1 MKQYLPFFKAY
12 TKALLLSTLLVIA
25 DVVFEIVQPSLMSRI
40 VDHGIQQ
47 GDIPYI
53 LTTGG
58 LMVFLSLLAILA
70 NAGNIY
76 YSSVASVGFV
86 TDLRKSLFQKI
97 LRFSF
102 SNIDRFSSASLT
114 TRMTNDANTLQ
125 EVVMMSLRLLIRSP
139 LMLISAVVI
148 AIHINRSLAGII
160 AIAIPVLAVSIYVI
174 LRKGIP
180 LFIRMQ
186 QKMDRVNAAV
196 QENLTNVR
204 VVKSFVRGPFENQKF
219 DISNENL
226 RAIAVRASGTV
237 VMVLPTMQLVM
248 NVSIVA
254 ILWLGG
260 GKIMAGSLHVG
271 ELISFI
277 TYITQILMSLM
288 MLSMTIMTFSR
299 ASASSDRILEVLN
312 SPIDI
317 TDSTNALQAN
327 HHIDRGKIEFRNVFF
342 KYHPEA
348 KEFVLKAINLTIQ
361 PGETV
366 ALIGATGSAKTTLV
380 QLIPRLYQAT
390 AGQILIDDTDV
401 KDYTLD
407 HLRSRIGMVLQKN
420 ELFSGTIAQNL
431 RWGNPAATDED
442 LRAACRAAQ
451 ADEFIQSFPQQYE
464 TGLGRGGVNVSGG
477 QKQRLC
483 IAMALLKKPAI
494 LILDDSTSAVDTA
507 TEARLREALRTQL
520 KGTTLLII
528 AQRISSIQT
537 ADRIVLLDAGRIA
550 EVGTH
555 AELLARGGHYAAMW
569 RAFEALSEDRTAA

>member
-1 MKQYLPFFKAY
+1 MKQYLPYFSAY
-12 TKALLLSTLLVIA
+12 KKALLISTLLVIA
-25 DVVFEIVQPSLMSRI
+25 DVVFEIVQPALMSRI

-47 GDIPYI
+47 RDISYI

-58 LMVFLSLLAILA
+58 IMVFLSLLAILA
-70 NAGNIY
+70 NTGNIY
-76 YSSVASVGFV
+76 HSSVASVGFV

-139 LMLISAVVI
+139 LMLVSAVII
-148 AIHINRSLAGII
+148 AIQINRNLAGII
-160 AIAIPVLAVSIYVI
+160 AVAIPVLAISIYFI

-186 QKMDRVNAAV
+186 QQMDRVNAVV

-204 VVKSFVRGPFENQKF
+204 VVKSFVRGDFEKQKF
-219 DISNENL
+219 GTSNEDL

-237 VMVLPTMQLVM
+237 VMVMPTMQLVM

-260 GKIMAGSLHVG
+260 SKIMAGSLHVG

-299 ASASSDRILEVLN
+299 ASASSGRILEVLN

-317 TDSTNALQAN
+317 TNTPRAIQAN
-327 HHIDRGKIEFRNVFF
+327 HRIGRGKIEFRNVFF

-348 KEFVLKAINLTIQ
+348 REFVLKAINLTVQ

-366 ALIGATGSAKTTLV
+366 ALIGATGSAKSTLV
-380 QLIPRLYQAT
+380 QLIPRLYEAT
-390 AGQILIDDTDV
+390 SGQVLIDDTEV
-401 KDYTLD
+401 SDYTLD

-420 ELFSGTIAQNL
+420 ELFSGTIAQDL
-431 RWGNPAATDED
+431 RWGNPDATDED
-442 LRAACRAAQ
+442 LRAACVAAQ
-451 ADEFIQSFPQQYE
+451 ADDFIRSFPQQYE
-464 TGLGRGGVNVSGG
+464 TELGRGGVNVSGG

-483 IAMALLKKPAI
+483 IAMALLKKPAV
-494 LILDDSTSAVDTA
+494 LILDDSTSAIDTA
-507 TEARLREALRTQL
+507 TESRLRQALRTQL
-520 KGTTLLII
+520 KDTTVIII
-528 AQRISSIQT
+528 AQRIASIQT
-537 ADRIVLLDAGRIA
+537 ADRIVLLDDGAIIA
-550 EVGTH
+550 EGTH
-555 AELLARGGHYAAMW
+555 TTLMATSPAYQDIYYSQQPKETA
-569 RAFEALSEDRTAA
+569 DR

>member
-12 TKALLLSTLLVIA
+12 QKALLISTLLVIA
-25 DVVFEIVQPSLMSRI
+25 DVGFEIVQPALMSRI
-40 VDHGIQQ
+40 VDRGIQQ
-47 GDIPYI
+47 KDISYI
-53 LTTGG
+53 LETGG
-58 LMVFLSLLAILA
+58 LMVFLSLLAIVA

-86 TDLRKSLFQKI
+86 TGLRKNLFQKI

-102 SNIDRFSSASLT
+102 SNIDQFTSASLT
-114 TRMTNDANTLQ
+114 TRLTNDANTLQ

-139 LMLISAVVI
+139 LMLVSAVI
-148 AIHINRSLAGII
+148 LAIHINRSLAGII
-160 AIAIPVLAVSIYVI
+160 AVAIPVLTVSIYFI

-196 QENLTNVR
+196 QENLMNVR
-204 VVKSFVRGPFENQKF
+204 VVKSFGREDFEKQKF
-219 DISNENL
+219 ALSNEDL

-237 VMVLPTMQLVM
+237 VMVMPTMQLVM

-254 ILWLGG
+254 VLWLGG
-260 GKIMAGSLHVG
+260 GKIMAGSLRVG

-299 ASASSDRILEVLN
+299 ASASSGRVLEVLN
-312 SPIDI
+312 AEVDI
-317 TDSTNALQAN
+317 TDPGMVLRINQTVS
-327 HHIDRGKIEFRNVFF
+327 RGKIEFRNVFF

-348 KEFVLKAINLTIQ
+348 KEFVLNAINLTIQ

-366 ALIGATGSAKTTLV
+366 ALIGATGSAKSTLV
-380 QLIPRLYQAT
+380 QLIPRLYDT
-390 AGQILIDDTDV
+390 TSGQVLIDDTDV
-401 KDYTLD
+401 RDYTLD
-407 HLRSRIGMVLQKN
+407 GLRSRIGMVLQKN
-420 ELFSGTIAQNL
+420 ELFSGTIAHNL
-431 RWGNPAATDED
+431 RWGNPEATDEE
-442 LRAACRAAQ
+442 LRAACQAAQ
-451 ADEFIQSFPQQYE
+451 ADDFIRSFPNGYQTE
-464 TGLGRGGVNVSGG
+464 LGRGGVNVSGG

-507 TEARLREALRTQL
+507 TEARLREALRTTL
-520 KGTTLLII
+520 KGATVLVI

-537 ADRIVLLDAGRIA
+537 SDRIILLDDGAIIA
-550 EVGTH
+550 EGTH
-555 AELLARGGHYAAMW
+555 TKLMATCPTYQDIYYSQQPKTSANP
-569 RAFEALSEDRTAA
+569 

>member
-1 MKQYLPFFKAY
+1 
-12 TKALLLSTLLVIA
+12 
-25 DVVFEIVQPSLMSRI
+25 
-40 VDHGIQQ
+40 
-47 GDIPYI
+47 
-53 LTTGG
+53 
-58 LMVFLSLLAILA
+58 MVFLSLLAIVA

-76 YSSVASVGFV
+76 YSSIASVGFV

-102 SNIDRFSSASLT
+102 SNIDHFSSASLT

-139 LMLISAVVI
+139 LMLISAVII

-160 AIAIPVLAVSIYVI
+160 AVAIPVLAVSIYFI

-180 LFIRMQ
+180 LFVRMQ

-204 VVKSFVRGPFENQKF
+204 VVKSFVRGNFERQKF
-219 DISNENL
+219 RVSNEDL

-237 VMVLPTMQLVM
+237 VMVLPTMQLIM

-260 GKIMAGSLHVG
+260 GKIMEGSLHVG

-299 ASASSDRILEVLN
+299 ASASSGRILEVLN

-317 TDSTNALQAN
+317 TDTPRALQAN
-327 HHIDRGKIEFRNVFF
+327 HLIGRGKLEFRNVFF

-348 KEFVLKAINLTIQ
+348 TEYVLKAINLTVR

-366 ALIGATGSAKTTLV
+366 ALIGATGSAKSTLV
-380 QLIPRLYQAT
+380 QLIPRLYEAT
-390 AGQILIDDTDV
+390 SGQVLIDDTDV
-401 KDYTLD
+401 SEYTLD

-420 ELFSGTIAQNL
+420 ELFSGSIAQNL
-431 RWGNPAATDED
+431 RWGNPGATDED
-442 LRAACRAAQ
+442 LRTACRAAQ
-451 ADEFIQSFPQQYE
+451 ADDFIRSFPRQYE
-464 TGLGRGGVNVSGG
+464 TELGRGGVNVSGG

-483 IAMALLKKPAI
+483 VAMALLKKPAI
-494 LILDDSTSAVDTA
+494 LILDDSTSAIDTA
-507 TEARLREALRTQL
+507 TESRLRQALRTQL
-520 KGTTLLII
+520 TDTTVIII

-537 ADRIVLLDAGRIA
+537 ADRIVVLDDGAIIA
-550 EVGTH
+550 TGTH
-555 AELLARGGHYAAMW
+555 TTLMATSPAYQDIYYSQQPKE
-569 RAFEALSEDRTAA
+569 TAAP

>member
-12 TKALLLSTLLVIA
+12 KKALLISTLLVIA
-25 DVVFEIVQPSLMSRI
+25 DVGFEIVQPSLMSRI

-47 GDIPYI
+47 KDIPYI

-58 LMVFLSLLAILA
+58 LMVFLSLLAIVA

-76 YSSVASVGFV
+76 CSSIASVGFV

-102 SNIDRFSSASLT
+102 SNIDHFSSASLT

-139 LMLISAVVI
+139 LMLISAVII

-160 AIAIPVLAVSIYVI
+160 AVAIPVLAVSIYFI

-180 LFIRMQ
+180 LFVRMQ

-204 VVKSFVRGPFENQKF
+204 VVKSFVRGNFEKKKF
-219 DISNENL
+219 ALSNEDL

-237 VMVLPTMQLVM
+237 VMVMPTMQLVM

-299 ASASSDRILEVLN
+299 ASASSGRILEVLN

-317 TDSTNALQAN
+317 TDTPGALRAN
-327 HHIDRGKIEFRNVFF
+327 HRIGRGKIEFRNVFF
-342 KYHPEA
+342 KYHSEA
-348 KEFVLKAINLTIQ
+348 REFVLKAINLTVQ

-366 ALIGATGSAKTTLV
+366 ALIGATGSAKSTLV
-380 QLIPRLYQAT
+380 QLIPRLYEVT
-390 AGQILIDDTDV
+390 AGQLLIDDTDV
-401 KDYTLD
+401 RDYTLD

-431 RWGNPAATDED
+431 RWGNSGATDED
-442 LRAACRAAQ
+442 LCAACRAAQ
-451 ADEFIQSFPQQYE
+451 ADDFIRSFPRQYE
-464 TGLGRGGVNVSGG
+464 TELGRGGVNVSGG

-494 LILDDSTSAVDTA
+494 LILDDSTSAIDTA
-507 TEARLREALRTQL
+507 TEASLRQALRTEL
-520 KGTTLLII
+520 WGTTVIII

-537 ADRIVLLDAGRIA
+537 ADRIILLDDGAIIA
-550 EVGTH
+550 AGTH
-555 AELLARGGHYAAMW
+555 AALMATSAAYQDIYYSQQPK
-569 RAFEALSEDRTAA
+569 ETAAP

>member
-1 MKQYLPFFKAY
+1 MKQYLPFFSAY
-12 TKALLLSTLLVIA
+12 KKALIISTLLVIA
-25 DVVFEIVQPSLMSRI
+25 DVGFEIVQPALMSRI

-47 GDIPYI
+47 KNISYI
-53 LTTGG
+53 LETGG
-58 LMVFLSLLAILA
+58 LMVFLSVLAILA
-70 NAGNIY
+70 NTGNIY

-86 TDLRKSLFQKI
+86 TGLRKSLFQKI

-102 SNIDRFSSASLT
+102 SNIDQFGSASLT

-139 LMLISAVVI
+139 LMLVSAVII
-148 AIHINRSLAGII
+148 AVHINRSLAGII
-160 AIAIPVLAVSIYVI
+160 AVAIPVLAVSIYFI

-186 QKMDRVNAAV
+186 QKMDGVNAAV
-196 QENLTNVR
+196 QENLMNVR
-204 VVKSFVRGPFENQKF
+204 VVKSFVREDFEKQKF
-219 DISNENL
+219 ALSNENL

-237 VMVLPTMQLVM
+237 VMVMPTMQLVM

-260 GKIMAGSLHVG
+260 AKIMAGSLHVG

-299 ASASSDRILEVLN
+299 ASASSGRILDVLN
-312 SPIDI
+312 AQVDINNSPE
-317 TDSTNALQAN
+317 ALQN
-327 HHIDRGKIEFRNVFF
+327 ELQITKGKITFKNVFF
-342 KYHPEA
+342 KYHTNG
-348 KEFVLKAINLTIQ
+348 KEFVLKNINLTVR

-366 ALIGATGSAKTTLV
+366 ALIGATGSAKSTLV
-380 QLIPRLYQAT
+380 QLIPRLYETT
-390 AGQILIDDTDV
+390 AGQVLIDDTDV
-401 KDYTLD
+401 RDYTLEN
-407 HLRSRIGMVLQKN
+407 LRSRIGMVLQKN

-431 RWGNPAATDED
+431 RWGNPAATDEEI
-442 LRAACRAAQ
+442 RGACRAAQ
-451 ADEFIQSFPQQYE
+451 ADDFILSFPNQYE
-464 TGLGRGGVNVSGG
+464 TELGRGGVNVSGG

-507 TEARLREALRTQL
+507 TEARLREALRTQI
-520 KGTTLLII
+520 KGTTLIVI

-537 ADRIVLLDAGRIA
+537 ADRIVLLDDGAVIA
-550 EVGTH
+550 EGTH
-555 AELLARGGHYAAMW
+555 TTLMATCPAYQDIYYSQQPKEFA
-569 RAFEALSEDRTAA
+569 TP

>member
-12 TKALLLSTLLVIA
+12 KKALVISTLLVMA
-25 DVVFEIVQPSLMSRI
+25 DVVFEIVQPALMSRI
-40 VDHGIQQ
+40 IDHGIQNRN
-47 GDIPYI
+47 IPYI
-53 LTTGG
+53 LSTGG
-58 LMVFLSLLAILA
+58 LMVFLSLLAIVA

-86 TDLRKSLFQKI
+86 TGLRKSLFQKI
-97 LRFSF
+97 LQFSF
-102 SNIDRFSSASLT
+102 YNIDKFTTASLT

-139 LMLISAVVI
+139 LMLISAV
-148 AIHINRSLAGII
+148 II
-160 AIAIPVLAVSIYVI
+160 AIQINRDLALVIAVAIPVLAISIYFI
-174 LRKGIP
+174 LRRGIP

-186 QKMDRVNAAV
+186 QKMDRVNGAV
-196 QENLTNVR
+196 QENLMNVR
-204 VVKSFVRGPFENQKF
+204 VVKSFVRQSFEIKKF
-219 DISNENL
+219 ALSNEEL

-237 VMVLPTMQLVM
+237 VMVMPAMQLVM

-254 ILWLGG
+254 ILWFGG

-299 ASASSDRILEVLN
+299 ASASSDRVLEVLN
-312 SPIDI
+312 SPVDI
-317 TDSTNALQAN
+317 ADPTKAAAAN
-327 HHIDRGKIEFRNVFF
+327 LAITRGKIEFKNVYF
-342 KYHPEA
+342 KYHAEGQ
-348 KEFVLKAINLTIQ
+348 EFVLKDINLIVQ

-366 ALIGATGSAKTTLV
+366 ALIGATGSAKSTLV
-380 QLIPRLYQAT
+380 QLIPRLYDVT
-390 AGQILIDDTDV
+390 AGQVLIDDADV
-401 KDYTLD
+401 RDYMLEN
-407 HLRSRIGMVLQKN
+407 LRSRIGMVLQKN

-431 RWGNPAATDED
+431 RWGNPRATDGD
-442 LRAACRAAQ
+442 IRAAARAAQ
-451 ADEFIQSFPQQYE
+451 ADEFIQSFPLQYE
-464 TGLGRGGVNVSGG
+464 AQLGRGGVNVSGG

-507 TEARLREALRTQL
+507 TEARLREAFRTQL

-537 ADRIVLLDAGRIA
+537 ADRIVLLDEGAIIA
-550 EVGTH
+550 EGTH
-555 AELLARGGHYAAMW
+555 AELMETCAAYQDIYYSQQPK
-569 RAFEALSEDRTAA
+569 ETAPL

>member
-12 TKALLLSTLLVIA
+12 KKALLISTLLVIA
-25 DVVFEIVQPSLMSRI
+25 DVVFEIVQPALMSRI

-47 GDIPYI
+47 KNISYI
-53 LTTGG
+53 LETGG

-70 NAGNIY
+70 NTGNIY

-102 SNIDRFSSASLT
+102 SNIDHFSSASLT

-139 LMLISAVVI
+139 LMLVSAVII

-160 AIAIPVLAVSIYVI
+160 AIAIPVLALSIYFI
-174 LRKGIP
+174 LRIGIP

-186 QKMDRVNAAV
+186 QKMDGVNAAV
-196 QENLTNVR
+196 QENLMNVR
-204 VVKSFVRGPFENQKF
+204 VVKSFVREDFEKQKF
-219 DISNENL
+219 AISNEDL

-299 ASASSDRILEVLN
+299 ASASSGRVLEVLN

-317 TDSTNALQAN
+317 TDSPEAIGAN
-327 HHIDRGKIEFRNVFF
+327 LSVKKGKLEFKNVYF
-342 KYHPEA
+342 KYHTDA
-348 KEFVLKAINLTIQ
+348 KEFVLKAINLSIQ

-366 ALIGATGSAKTTLV
+366 ALIGATGSAKSTLV
-380 QLIPRLYQAT
+380 QLIPRLYEAT
-390 AGQILIDDTDV
+390 EGQVLVDDTDV
-401 KDYTLD
+401 RDYTLEN
-407 HLRSRIGMVLQKN
+407 LRSRIGMVLQKN

-431 RWGNPAATDED
+431 RWGNPSATDEEI
-442 LRAACRAAQ
+442 RTACQAAQ
-451 ADEFIQSFPQQYE
+451 ADDFIRSFPLGYE
-464 TGLGRGGVNVSGG
+464 TELGRGGVNVSGG

-507 TEARLREALRTQL
+507 TEARLREGLRTEL
-520 KGTTLLII
+520 KDTTVLVI
-528 AQRISSIQT
+528 AQRISSIQS
-537 ADRIVLLDAGRIA
+537 ADRIILLDDGAVIA
-550 EVGTH
+550 EGTH
-555 AELLARGGHYAAMW
+555 TELMSACPAYQDIYYSQQPKEPAAI
-569 RAFEALSEDRTAA
+569 

>member
-1 MKQYLPFFKAY
+1 MKQYLPFFSAY
-12 TKALLLSTLLVIA
+12 KKALIISTLLVIA
-25 DVVFEIVQPSLMSRI
+25 DVGFEIVQPALMSRI

-47 GDIPYI
+47 KNISYI
-53 LTTGG
+53 LETGG
-58 LMVFLSLLAILA
+58 LMVFLSVLAILA
-70 NAGNIY
+70 NTGNIY

-86 TDLRKSLFQKI
+86 TGLRKSLFQKI

-102 SNIDRFSSASLT
+102 SNIDQFGSASLT

-139 LMLISAVVI
+139 LMLVSAVII
-148 AIHINRSLAGII
+148 AVHINRSLAGII
-160 AIAIPVLAVSIYVI
+160 AVAIPVLAVSIYFI

-186 QKMDRVNAAV
+186 QKMDGVNAAV
-196 QENLTNVR
+196 QENLMNVR
-204 VVKSFVRGPFENQKF
+204 VVKSFVREDFEKQKF
-219 DISNENL
+219 ALSNENL

-237 VMVLPTMQLVM
+237 VMVMPTMQLVM

-260 GKIMAGSLHVG
+260 AKIMAGSLHVG

-299 ASASSDRILEVLN
+299 ASASSGRILDVLN
-312 SPIDI
+312 AQVDINDSPE
-317 TDSTNALQAN
+317 ALQN
-327 HHIDRGKIEFRNVFF
+327 ELQITKGKITFKNVFF
-342 KYHPEA
+342 KYHTNG
-348 KEFVLKAINLTIQ
+348 KEFVLKNINLTVR

-366 ALIGATGSAKTTLV
+366 ALIGATGSAKSTLV
-380 QLIPRLYQAT
+380 QLIPRLYETT
-390 AGQILIDDTDV
+390 AGQVLIDDTDV
-401 KDYTLD
+401 RDYTLEN
-407 HLRSRIGMVLQKN
+407 LRSRIGMVLQKN

-431 RWGNPAATDED
+431 RWGNPAATDEEI
-442 LRAACRAAQ
+442 RGACRAAQ
-451 ADEFIQSFPQQYE
+451 ADDFILSFPNQYE
-464 TGLGRGGVNVSGG
+464 TELGRGGVNVSGG

-507 TEARLREALRTQL
+507 TEARLREALRTQI
-520 KGTTLLII
+520 KGTTLIVI

-537 ADRIVLLDAGRIA
+537 ADRIVLLDDGAVIA
-550 EVGTH
+550 EGTH
-555 AELLARGGHYAAMW
+555 TTLMATCPAYQDIYYSQQPKEFA
-569 RAFEALSEDRTAA
+569 TP

>member
-12 TKALLLSTLLVIA
+12 KKALLISTLLVIA
-25 DVVFEIVQPSLMSRI
+25 DVVFEIVQPALMSRI

-47 GDIPYI
+47 KDISYI
-53 LTTGG
+53 LEIGG

-70 NAGNIY
+70 NTGNIF

-86 TDLRKSLFQKI
+86 TGLRKSLFQKI

-102 SNIDRFSSASLT
+102 SNIDQFSSASLT

-125 EVVMMSLRLLIRSP
+125 DVVMMSLRLLIRSP
-139 LMLISAVVI
+139 LMLVSAVII

-160 AIAIPVLAVSIYVI
+160 AVAIPVLGVSIYFI

-180 LFIRMQ
+180 LFIQMQ

-204 VVKSFVRGPFENQKF
+204 VVKSFVRENFEKKKF
-219 DISNENL
+219 ALSNDDL

-237 VMVLPTMQLVM
+237 VMVLPAMQLVM

-299 ASASSDRILEVLN
+299 ASASSSRILEVLN

-317 TDSTNALQAN
+317 GDSPKALQDN
-327 HHIDRGKIEFRNVFF
+327 QRIGRGKIEFRNVFF

-348 KEFVLKAINLTIQ
+348 KEFVLKAINLTVQ

-366 ALIGATGSAKTTLV
+366 ALIGATGSAKSTLV
-380 QLIPRLYQAT
+380 QLIPRLYEAT
-390 AGQILIDDTDV
+390 SGQVIIDDTDV
-401 KDYTLD
+401 RDYTLD
-407 HLRSRIGMVLQKN
+407 NLRNRIGMVLQKN
-420 ELFSGTIAQNL
+420 ELFSGTIAENL
-431 RWGNPAATDED
+431 RWGNPGATDED
-442 LRAACRAAQ
+442 LHTACQAAQ
-451 ADEFIQSFPQQYE
+451 ADEFIRSFPEQYE
-464 TGLGRGGVNVSGG
+464 TELGRGGVNVSGG

-483 IAMALLKKPAI
+483 IAMALLKNPAI

-507 TEARLREALRTQL
+507 TEARLRQALRIQL
-520 KGTTLLII
+520 KGTTVIII

-537 ADRIVLLDAGRIA
+537 ADRIVLLDDGVIIA
-550 EVGTH
+550 EGTH
-555 AELLARGGHYAAMW
+555 TTLMATSPAYQDIYYSQQLKE
-569 RAFEALSEDRTAA
+569 TVTP

>member
-1 MKQYLPFFKAY
+1 MKQYLPFFNAY
-12 TKALLLSTLLVIA
+12 KKALLISTLLVMA

-40 VDHGIQQ
+40 VDRGIQQ
-47 GDIPYI
+47 RDIPYI

-58 LMVFLSLLAILA
+58 LMVFLSLLAIVA

-139 LMLISAVVI
+139 LMLVSAVII

-160 AIAIPVLAVSIYVI
+160 AVAIPVLAVSIYFI

-186 QKMDRVNAAV
+186 QKMDQVNAAV

-204 VVKSFVRGPFENQKF
+204 VVKSFVRGDFEKKKF
-219 DISNENL
+219 ATASEDL
-226 RAIAVRASGTV
+226 RAIAVRASSTV

-260 GKIMAGSLHVG
+260 AKIMAGSLHVG

-299 ASASSDRILEVLN
+299 ASASSGRILEVLN

-317 TDSTNALQAN
+317 SDSPGALQAN
-327 HHIDRGKIEFRNVFF
+327 QHIQKGKVEFKNVFF

-348 KEFVLKAINLTIQ
+348 EEFVLKDINLTVQ

-366 ALIGATGSAKTTLV
+366 ALIGATGSAKSTLV
-380 QLIPRLYQAT
+380 QLIPRLYET
-390 AGQILIDDTDV
+390 TSGQVLIDGTDV
-401 KDYTLD
+401 RDYTLE

-431 RWGNPAATDED
+431 RWGNPGATDED

-451 ADEFIQSFPQQYE
+451 ADDFIRSFPDQYE
-464 TGLGRGGVNVSGG
+464 TELGRGGVNVSGG

-483 IAMALLKKPAI
+483 IAMALLKKPTI

-507 TEARLREALRTQL
+507 TEARLRQALRTQRRD
-520 KGTTLLII
+520 TTVIVI
-528 AQRISSIQT
+528 AQRIASIQT
-537 ADRIVLLDAGRIA
+537 ADRIVLLDDGAIIA
-550 EVGTH
+550 EGTH
-555 AELLARGGHYAAMW
+555 AALLATSTAYQDIYYSQQPK
-569 RAFEALSEDRTAA
+569 ETAAP

>member
-12 TKALLLSTLLVIA
+12 KKALVISTLLVIA
-25 DVVFEIVQPSLMSRI
+25 DVGFEIVQPSLMSRI
-40 VDHGIQQ
+40 VDHGIVQK
-47 GDIPYI
+47 DVPYI

-58 LMVFLSLLAILA
+58 LMVFLSLLAIVA

-76 YSSVASVGFV
+76 YSSIASVGFV

-102 SNIDRFSSASLT
+102 SNIDHFSSASLT

-139 LMLISAVVI
+139 LMLISAVII
-148 AIHINRSLAGII
+148 AVHINRSLAGII
-160 AIAIPVLAVSIYVI
+160 AVAIPVLAISIYFI

-180 LFIRMQ
+180 LFVRMQ

-204 VVKSFVRGPFENQKF
+204 VVKSFVRGDFERQKF
-219 DISNENL
+219 RMSNEDL
-226 RAIAVRASGTV
+226 REIAVRASGTV
-237 VMVLPTMQLVM
+237 VMVMPAMQLVM

-299 ASASSDRILEVLN
+299 ASASSGRILEVLN

-317 TDSTNALQAN
+317 TDTPRALQAN
-327 HHIDRGKIEFRNVFF
+327 RRISRGKIEFRNVFF

-348 KEFVLKAINLTIQ
+348 REFVLKAIDLTIQ

-366 ALIGATGSAKTTLV
+366 AVIGATGSAKSTLV
-380 QLIPRLYQAT
+380 QLIPRLYEVT
-390 AGQILIDDTDV
+390 SGQLLIDDTDV
-401 KDYTLD
+401 RDYTLD

-431 RWGNPAATDED
+431 RWGNPGATDED
-442 LRAACRAAQ
+442 IRSACRAAQ
-451 ADEFIQSFPQQYE
+451 ADEFIRSFPRQYE
-464 TGLGRGGVNVSGG
+464 TELGRGGVNVSGG

-494 LILDDSTSAVDTA
+494 LILDDSTSAIDTA
-507 TEARLREALRTQL
+507 TEARLRQALRTWL
-520 KGTTLLII
+520 KGTTVIII
-528 AQRISSIQT
+528 AQRVSSIQT
-537 ADRIVLLDAGRIA
+537 ADRIVLLDDGAIIA
-550 EVGTH
+550 TGTH
-555 AELLARGGHYAAMW
+555 TSLMATNPAYQDIYYSQQPKET
-569 RAFEALSEDRTAA
+569 TAP